1 MTPAARRNLLLG
13 LVWTSP
19 FLLGT
24 TLFLLIPA
32 AMSLYFS
39 FTEYSLIEPPLF
51 VGLDNYRQMAGD
63 SLFWKV
69 VGNTAVFALGSVLIG
84 TPLAIGVAALIEAR
98 ARGASFVRA
107 VVFFPTL
114 VPIVAAS
121 IGWMWLYS
129 GEHGLVNRVLGAI
142 GLSGRDWLNDPATA
156 MPALIAMSLWFIGSP
171 VIIYGAAM
179 RDVPRALYEAADLDG
194 MGPMTRFL
202 NVTLPMISPAVLF
215 NVVVSIIWSLQVFA
229 VPAIMTRGGPNE
241 ATNVYALYV
250 YRTAFDYGQMG
261 YASALA
267 WVQLLFTLALALVV
281 VLGARRF
288 VHYRN

>member
-1 MTPAARRNLLLG
+1 MTARRNLWAG
-13 LVWTSP
+13 LAWTSP

-24 TLFLLIPA
+24 VVFLLIPA

-51 VGLDNYRQMAGD
+51 VGLDNYRHMARDG
-63 SLFWKV
+63 LFWRV
-69 VGNTAVFALGSVLIG
+69 VANTAAFALGSVIVG
-84 TPLAIGVAALIEAR
+84 TPLAIGIAALLEAR
-98 ARGASFVRA
+98 VRGSSFVRA

-121 IGWMWLYS
+121 IGWMWLYA
-129 GEHGLVNRVLGAI
+129 GEHGLVNRLLALVGVR
-142 GLSGRDWLNDPATA
+142 GRDWLNDPATA
-156 MPALIAMSLWFIGSP
+156 MPALIAMSLWIIGSP
-171 VIIYGAAM
+171 VVIYGAAM
-179 RDVPRALYEAADLDG
+179 RDVPRSLYEAADLDG
-194 MGPMTRFL
+194 MGPATRFC

-229 VPAIMTRGGPNE
+229 VPAIMTKGGPNE

-250 YRTAFDYGQMG
+250 YRTAFDYAQMG

-267 WVQLLFTLALALVV
+267 WVQLLITLALALIV

-288 VHYRN
+288 VHYRG

>member
-1 MTPAARRNLLLG
+1 MSAARRGQLVGLL
-13 LVWTSP
+13 WTSP
-19 FLLGT
+19 FLVGT
-24 TLFLLIPA
+24 LLFLLVPA

-39 FTEYSLIEPPLF
+39 FTEYSLIEPPLG
-51 VGLDNYRQMAGD
+51 VGFENYKQMAGD
-63 SLFWKV
+63 ALFWKV
-69 VGNTAVFALGSVLIG
+69 VKNTAVYAVGSVLLG
-84 TPLAIGVAALIEAR
+84 TPLAIGLAALIETR

-121 IGWMWLYS
+121 IGWMWLYA
-129 GEHGLVNRVLGAI
+129 GEHGLINRSLGAVGI
-142 GLSGRDWLNDPATA
+142 SGPDWLNNPATA
-156 MPALIAMSLWFIGSP
+156 MPALILMSLWIIGSP
-171 VIIYGAAM
+171 VVIYGAAM
-179 RDVPRALYEAADLDG
+179 RDVPRTLYEAADLDG
-194 MGPMTRFL
+194 MGPVTRFL

-215 NVVVSIIWSLQVFA
+215 NVVVSVIWSLQVFA
-229 VPAIMTRGGPNE
+229 VPTIMTKGGPAD

-267 WVQLLFTLALALVV
+267 WVQLLITLALALAI

-288 VHYRN
+288 VYYRS